1 MKRILGDG
9 PFCNL
14 ETVYIHLWSA
24 SGITSLSHLV
34 LIALDRFITVKKPL
48 RYQDMVTKQ
57 RVKIGVILA
66 WALTFCI
73 RIPDLFLFA
82 IGRKEEAF
90 FYGKILDAMLSILGS
105 LYIVFIAYMYGY
117 IYSESRRQKKRLKNE
132 QLTQEEARKVKKDN
146 KATNTVAII
155 LGSLLVSYLASKI
168 CFGVTSF
175 SDFTIEPRVVAIV
188 WDWTDAFVM
197 LGSLSNPLI
206 YCWRFK
212 KLRYAFLEM
221 LRLREPENRAPKI
234 EMAVIR
240 RHRPKVPPSTA
251 QANEWM
257 NDLYLTTEFTSVK
270 EKLLLYRKAVLKVIQ
285 VIQRLKYTIHW

>member
-34 LIALDRFITVKKPL
+34 LIALNRFIAVKKPL

-57 RVKIGVILA
+57 MVKIGVILA
-66 WALTFCI
+66 WALTSCM

-82 IGRKEEAF
+82 IGRKQEAF

-132 QLTQEEARKVKKDN
+132 QLTQEEARKVKKDD
-146 KATNTVAII
+146 KATNTVTII
-155 LGSLLVSYLASKI
+155 LGSLLVSYLALTI
-168 CFGVTSF
+168 CLGVTSF
-175 SDFTIEPRVVAIV
+175 SDFMIEPRVVAIV

-206 YCWRFK
+206 YRWRFK
-212 KLRYAFLEM
+212 KLSHAFLEM

-240 RHRPKVPPSTA
+240 RHRPEVPPSTA
-251 QANEWM
+251 QVFPLPAVRQ
-257 NDLYLTTEFTSVK
+257 DPV
-270 EKLLLYRKAVLKVIQ
+270 KLLSFRHLNAEEIVPDQGSNPL
-285 VIQRLKYTIHW
+285 